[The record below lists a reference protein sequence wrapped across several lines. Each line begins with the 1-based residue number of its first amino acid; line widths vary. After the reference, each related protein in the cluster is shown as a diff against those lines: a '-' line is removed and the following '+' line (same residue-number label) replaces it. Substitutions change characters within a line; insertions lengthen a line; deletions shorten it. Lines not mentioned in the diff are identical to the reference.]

1 VVATYLAQT
10 HVGFVPIAAPAAVVG
25 AVWLVVRVRRTTP
38 ERTRR
43 LAWTAAGTAVGL
55 LVLWAPP
62 LWNQVFGSSPNLG
75 NIFRWFRDANEPGH
89 SLAEGVRIVGGQF
102 AFWPDWVSGARRAN
116 SFNGETTL
124 LHLTLVPV
132 LLVGV
137 VVAAVVAIRR
147 RDRVARN
154 LLVILGVVV
163 AAAVLAVAGTKG
175 IMYEYRLLWIWTLAA
190 IVCAAALFAIWRG
203 ARGHLPVWSR
213 AVVASVLL
221 ALLAGV
227 VVAETADALDAER
240 NYDWDSKDLSA
251 AVRQAATHLRRG
263 DGQVALTA
271 SSFDGNWYLQGAL
284 LALEHDGFDARVGGD
299 VAETF
304 GAHRV
309 RSAGPVQARLQ
320 VLANSDVVGF
330 TGRPGWH
337 PIGFSA
343 RRSLAA
349 TAAEGARIDAER
361 RRLKDDL
368 AAGRLTV
375 DEYAR
380 RDAALPHVPS
390 AVLILERDR

>member
-25 AVWLVVRVRRTTP
+25 AVWLAVRVRRTTP

-43 LAWTAAGTAVGL
+43 LVWTAVGTAAVL
-55 LVLWAPP
+55 LVLWSPT
-62 LWNQVFGSSPNLG
+62 LWNHLFADTSNLETVFK
-75 NIFRWFRDANEPGH
+75 WFRDAKEPGH
-89 SLAEGVRIVGGQF
+89 TLSEGVRIVGGQF
-102 AFWPDWVSGARRAN
+102 AFWPDWVSGARRFNA
-116 SFNGETTL
+116 FNGETTL

-137 VVAAVVAIRR
+137 VAAAVVTIRR
-147 RDRVARN
+147 RDRIARN
-154 LLVILGVVV
+154 LLVILGVSVV
-163 AAAVLAVAGTKG
+163 AAVLAVAGTKG

-190 IVCAAALFAIWRG
+190 VVCAAALFAIWRG
-203 ARGHLPVWSR
+203 ARSHLPVWSR
-213 AVVASVLL
+213 AVVACVLL

-227 VVAETADALDAER
+227 VVAETADALDGDR
-240 NYDWDSKDLSA
+240 NYDWESRDL
-251 AVRQAATHLRRG
+251 AVAVARAETHLRR
-263 DGQVALTA
+263 DGGQILL
-271 SSFDGNWYLQGAL
+271 SSESFDGNWYLQGAL
-284 LALEHDGFDARVGGD
+284 LALEHGGFDARVGGD
-299 VAETF
+299 VAETY

-309 RSAGPVQARLQ
+309 RSAGPLQAKLL
-320 VLANSDVVGF
+320 VLANSDLVGY

-343 RRSLAA
+343 RRSITA
-349 TAAEGARIDAER
+349 TAAAGARIDAER
-361 RRLKDDL
+361 QHLRDEL

-390 AVLILERDR
+390 AVMILERDR

>member
-1 VVATYLAQT
+1 
-10 HVGFVPIAAPAAVVG
+10 
-25 AVWLVVRVRRTTP
+25 
-38 ERTRR
+38 
-43 LAWTAAGTAVGL
+43 
-55 LVLWAPP
+55 
-62 LWNQVFGSSPNLG
+62 
-75 NIFRWFRDANEPGH
+75 
-89 SLAEGVRIVGGQF
+89 
-102 AFWPDWVSGARRAN
+102 
-116 SFNGETTL
+116 
-124 LHLTLVPV
+124 
-132 LLVGV
+132 
-137 VVAAVVAIRR
+137 
-147 RDRVARN
+147 
-154 LLVILGVVV
+154 
-163 AAAVLAVAGTKG
+163 
-175 IMYEYRLLWIWTLAA
+175 
-190 IVCAAALFAIWRG
+190 
-203 ARGHLPVWSR
+203 
-213 AVVASVLL
+213 
-221 ALLAGV
+221 
-227 VVAETADALDAER
+227 
-240 NYDWDSKDLSA
+240 
-251 AVRQAATHLRRG
+251 VRQAATHLRRG
-263 DGQVALTA
+263 DCQVALTA
-271 SSFDGNWYLQGAL
+271 SPFGGHWYLHGAL

-320 VLANSDVVGF
+320 VLAHSDVVGF